1 MKTVFA
7 DAGYWIA
14 ILNPADDLR
23 AKAASLSNSLEPFQ
37 IVTSEMVFTEV
48 LNSFSKRESAFRQAA
63 AQFVKQSFD
72 NLKIEVVPQTS
83 DLFRQ
88 SLDLYEQRADKAW
101 SHTDCAS
108 FCIMQQR
115 NILEALTHDRHFEQ
129 AGFIAL
135 LRQGKHR
142 PPIPTIRPLI
152 SAFRPLISKLHLLNL
167 ALRPQSL
174 KLRLPNSKPRRG
186 C

>member
-23 AKAASLSNSLEPFQ
+23 TKAVSLSNTLDPFQ

-48 LNSFSKRESAFRQAA
+48 LNSFSRRESAFRQAA
-63 AQFVKQSFD
+63 AQFVQRSFD
-72 NLKIEVVPQTS
+72 NSKIEVVPQS
-83 DLFRQ
+83 SALFRQ
-88 SLDLYEQRADKAW
+88 ALDLYNQRADKAW
-101 SHTDCAS
+101 SLTDCAS

-115 NILEALTHDRHFEQ
+115 KILKALTHVSEALRRNRHFEQ

-135 LRQGKHR
+135 LR
-142 PPIPTIRPLI
+142 
-152 SAFRPLISKLHLLNL
+152 
-167 ALRPQSL
+167 
-174 KLRLPNSKPRRG
+174 
-186 C
+186 